1 MSSSHFQHE
10 EMWQSA
16 DRHSHCN
23 ELGKDLN
30 AWRSHCNC
38 GTCAPALFVPW
49 WSKFPFCQGKSLV
62 LCFCVFVCVF
72 CVTVCPI
79 YQCHEWIMSWLS
91 LKSPDDLSPQNLDWP
106 HPEHTLKAVAF
117 ARGQHVQY
125 LIAEWVLLAS
135 CKRSGERPCSSCSS
149 FLLLAIWG
157 KTCGRC
163 WGILLGYFMKNFVI
177 LTVLRDDLTFC

>member
-1 MSSSHFQHE
+1 
-10 EMWQSA
+10 MWQSG

-23 ELGKDLN
+23 ELGRDLN

-62 LCFCVFVCVF
+62 LCVCLCFLCHSLSNISVPWMNNELAVVE
-72 CVTVCPI
+72 VTWRPFTSKPRLTSSGT
-79 YQCHEWIMSWLS
+79 H
-91 LKSPDDLSPQNLDWP
+91 PQ
-106 HPEHTLKAVAF
+106 AVAF

-157 KTCGRC
+157 QTCGRC